1 MEEKKT
7 KYKVQLKQ
15 VEEHALV
22 FQLIDDF
29 HWVYEVTVDWVTLRL
44 VGLTSPSGEVPVK
57 MVSRVRELEW
67 VLHDVYV
74 EMAIEGD
81 QRVRPEVELA
91 KLAVEL
97 VKLGEVQ
104 ILVEEGLSPET
115 KLRQQASGWVGLCVP
130 KRADNKVLIF
140 ALTDEQGHITDEV
153 ELDSQTLQPRSQ
165 TSLENWKKCLVAI
178 GNNWNSG
185 ATIQKPVFF
194 GIREDKSYEVSEG
207 NWRGYKLKYGS
218 DLVRV
223 LPRYR
228 DLVEQVLRK
237 QASRMSSVSY
247 FEKVGELTKAE
258 RAYVHFLLRGGTYE
272 FLRS

>member
-1 MEEKKT
+1 
-7 KYKVQLKQ
+7 
-15 VEEHALV
+15 
-22 FQLIDDF
+22 
-29 HWVYEVTVDWVTLRL
+29 
-44 VGLTSPSGEVPVK
+44 
-57 MVSRVRELEW
+57 
-67 VLHDVYV
+67 
-74 EMAIEGD
+74 MATEGG

-104 ILVEEGLSPET
+104 VLVEEGLSPET
-115 KLRQQASGWVGLCVP
+115 KLSQQASGWVGLCVP

-153 ELDSQTLQPRSQ
+153 ELDSQ

-218 DLVRV
+218 DLIRV